1 MFIKVLSLC
10 AALLAPESTGLDP
23 HGRSLHLPLHEDFN
37 ISYEACIVT
46 AKQAKKYNVDPFVAV
61 ALAYRTTKM
70 SPKLAKRSDLY
81 RKIQNDFGCDGH
93 GDMFIKS
100 SCSPFML
107 TSLNLAVQLGKYQ
120 HDYSGA
126 LCEFLSGN
134 DGCRREEMR
143 EAKIVESMARRFANT
158 YSRTHTS
165 FVWKDPFRQRDD
177 PYENPETWQE
187 HQIDNIRRLQRPPL
201 PEELYQND
209 HIR

>member
-37 ISYEACIVT
+37 ISYSACIVT

-70 SPKLAKRSDLY
+70 SPKLARKSDIY
-81 RKIQNDFGCDGH
+81 HQIQHNFGCEQHNDR
-93 GDMFIKS
+93 FIKS

-120 HDYSGA
+120 HDYSSA
-126 LCEFLSGN
+126 LCSFLSGN
-134 DGCRREEMR
+134 KSCSRAALR
-143 EAKIVESMARRFANT
+143 EAKVIENMARRFANV
-158 YSRTHTS
+158 YSRTHVS
-165 FVWKDPFRQRDD
+165 FVWKDPFQQQES
-177 PYENPETWQE
+177 PYETPESWQE
-187 HQIDNIRRLQRPPL
+187 HQINNLRRLQRPPL

-209 HIR
+209 HAR